1 MRYLILFAALAAF
14 TEAFPAD
21 EPSQR
26 KVKPVMVWAGTD
38 GNEPK
43 ESFDRC
49 SSQKEW
55 EAVWHKHQGRDERA
69 NRLTGLKFDFDSY
82 MVLAVFQGRSLKNFG
97 VQVFSV
103 LEEKDCLR
111 VQFRPPTWQTGFNL
125 GAGDSDKKKENDEMK
140 YDAQSFALIV
150 LPKSRKAIVFD
161 EDVRG
166 LIDAPPVWKERAK
179 LAALDKK

>member
-1 MRYLILFAALAAF
+1 MRYLILFVALAACI
-14 TEAFPAD
+14 ESSPAA
-21 EPSQR
+21 EPAPR
-26 KVKPVMVWAGTD
+26 KIKPVMVWAGTD

-69 NRLTGLKFDFDSY
+69 NGLTGLEFDFDSY
-82 MVLAVFQGRSLKNFG
+82 MVIAVFQGKSLKNFG

-103 LEEKDCLR
+103 LEEKDCIR
-111 VQFRPPTWQTGFNL
+111 VQFRPPTWQTGFSL
-125 GAGDSDKKKENDEMK
+125 QEDGPDKKKESDEMK
-140 YDAQSFALIV
+140 YDAQSFAIIV

-161 EDVRG
+161 EDVRS
-166 LIDAPPVWKERAK
+166 LIDAPPIWKERAK
-179 LAALDKK
+179 LSVLDKK